1 MKLSAIDKGFSLIEV
16 VISLFILSVS
26 VITIYNLIIS
36 TAVSSYDLEQRYLAK
51 EVANNRISLI
61 NTLEKSTRP
70 IKRSGEM
77 VMGGQQWQWNEIIN
91 FCPPNFVIVL
101 LLLLKIGA
109 GHLKLALFKEDIKSE
124 KKGRSAD
131 LTLFS

>member
-16 VISLFILSVS
+16 VVSLFILSVS

-61 NTLEKSTRP
+61 NTLEKSSRP
-70 IKRSGEM
+70 IERTGEM
-77 VMGGQQWQWNEIIN
+77 VMGGQQWQWNETIN
-91 FCPPNFVIVL
+91 NGSTDDFFEYEIFVRL
-101 LLLLKIGA
+101 EN
-109 GHLKLALFKEDIKSE
+109 EDTYIYSIKGLYT
-124 KKGRSAD
+124 K
-131 LTLFS
+131 

>member
-16 VISLFILSVS
+16 VVSLFILSVS

-36 TAVSSYDLEQRYLAK
+36 TAVSRYDLEQRYLAK

-61 NTLEKSTRP
+61 NTLEKSSRP
-70 IKRSGEM
+70 IERTGEM

-91 FCPPNFVIVL
+91 YGPTDDFFEYEIFVRL
-101 LLLLKIGA
+101 EN
-109 GHLKLALFKEDIKSE
+109 EDKYIYSIKGLYT
-124 KKGRSAD
+124 K
-131 LTLFS
+131 